1 MPGNRVQGWKNS
13 WKFEEIMAA
22 RELKER
28 GPKSQYKPC
37 SNPWLTV
44 KLLVHEE
51 ELMKLNGKPGRD
63 QRNLLLKDRSA
74 EGNCEFAA
82 FITQSIPLNMR

>member
-1 MPGNRVQGWKNS
+1 
-13 WKFEEIMAA
+13 MAA